1 MAPLPVGRRGQ
12 ALALALLA
20 VVLMAGYL
28 LFVHWWFTAPLMQAR
43 AELIELREQE
53 AKFRHTALQ
62 RSAIEQRL
70 AEVRAF
76 EADNPGF
83 LSEDNFD
90 LAASA
95 LIQRL
100 RTQVDGLGAGNECQ
114 LVSTTPVR
122 SREEEPFVRVSVQV
136 RMRCETER
144 LLPVL
149 HALESGSPQLF
160 VGEFGVMTRR
170 TVRPT
175 PAMQAQQHGA
185 IDVNFEMYG
194 YLRQRGGGS

>member
-1 MAPLPVGRRGQ
+1 MAQLPSGRRGQ
-12 ALALALLA
+12 VLALVLLA
-20 VVLMAGYL
+20 GVLLSGYF
-28 LFVHWWFTAPLMQAR
+28 LFVHWWFTGPLLQAR

-53 AKFRHTALQ
+53 SKFRHSALQ
-62 RSAIEQRL
+62 RPAIEQRL
-70 AEVRAF
+70 AEVREF
-76 EADNPGF
+76 EAANPGF
-83 LSEDNFD
+83 LPEDNFD

-100 RTQVDGLGAGNECQ
+100 RTQVDGLAAGNDCQ

-122 SREEEPFVRVSVQV
+122 SREEEPFERVAIQV

-160 VGEFGVMTRR
+160 LSDFGVFARR
-170 TVRPT
+170 VAEQVAALGGQR
-175 PAMQAQQHGA
+175 GA
-185 IDVNFEMYG
+185 IDVNFELYG
-194 YLRQRGGGS
+194 YLRQREAGA

>member
-1 MAPLPVGRRGQ
+1 MAQLPSGKQGQ
-12 ALALALLA
+12 LLALALLA
-20 VVLMAGYL
+20 GVLLSGYF
-28 LFVHWWFTAPLMQAR
+28 LFVHWWFTGPLLQAR

-53 AKFRHTALQ
+53 SKFRHSALQ
-62 RSAIEQRL
+62 RPAIEQRL
-70 AEVRAF
+70 AEVREF
-76 EADNPGF
+76 EAANPGF
-83 LSEDNFD
+83 LPEDNFD

-114 LVSTTPVR
+114 LDSTTPVR
-122 SREEEPFVRVSVQV
+122 SREEEPFVRVAIQV

-160 VGEFGVMTRR
+160 LSDFGVFTRR
-170 TVRPT
+170 VAEQVAALGGQR
-175 PAMQAQQHGA
+175 GA
-185 IDVNFEMYG
+185 IDVNFELYG
-194 YLRQRGGGS
+194 YLRQRGAGA

>member
-1 MAPLPVGRRGQ
+1 MRQLPEGKRGQ
-12 ALALALLA
+12 ALAVALVAL
-20 VVLMAGYL
+20 VLGLGYM
-28 LFVHWWFTAPLMQAR
+28 LFVHWWFTGPLMLAR

-53 AKFRHTALQ
+53 SKFRHSALQ
-62 RSAIEQRL
+62 RPAIEERL

-76 EADNPGF
+76 EAANPGF
-83 LSEDNFD
+83 LPEDNFD

-100 RTQVDGLGAGNECQ
+100 RTQVDSLGAGNDCQ

-122 SREEEPFVRVSVQV
+122 SREEEPFVRVAIQV

-149 HALESGSPQLF
+149 HSLESGSPQLF
-160 VGEFGVMTRR
+160 LSDFGVFTRR
-170 TVRPT
+170 VAPQIAALGNHR
-175 PAMQAQQHGA
+175 GNV
-185 IDVNFEMYG
+185 DVNFELYG
-194 YLRQRGGGS
+194 YLRQRGVVQ

>member
-1 MAPLPVGRRGQ
+1 MSQLPVGRRGQ
-12 ALALALLA
+12 VLALAL
-20 VVLMAGYL
+20 VVIALMAGYL

-53 AKFRHTALQ
+53 SKWRHTALQ
-62 RSAIEQRL
+62 RASIEERL
-70 AEVRAF
+70 AEVQAF
-76 EADNPGF
+76 EAGNPGF
-83 LSEDNFD
+83 LPEDNFD

-100 RTQVDGLGAGNECQ
+100 RTQVDGLGAGSECQ

-122 SREEEPFVRVSVQV
+122 SREEEPFVRVAVQV

-144 LLPVL
+144 LVPVL
-149 HALESGSPQLF
+149 HAIESGSPQLF
-160 VGEFGVMTRR
+160 LGDFGVMTRR
-170 TVRPT
+170 VSAELAALASQR
-175 PAMQAQQHGA
+175 GA

-194 YLRQRGGGS
+194 YLRQRGAGA